1 MSSRS
6 LKTKKTAL
14 SGQAA
19 PLPLVIGMLWCGCSL
34 AQMPDV
40 SKVPTESPTAS
51 GQSGLSIEPSI
62 TLRHTAT
69 NNARLDA
76 TQLNDQITELSPG
89 LRVVANTARIQGFAD
104 YSLRLAHYA
113 KGTASDQVWHNLNAR
128 GTVEAVQNAVFIDVS
143 GAAGL
148 QPISAF
154 GAPGVDS
161 PANPNLTQTTSFR
174 ISPYL
179 RGTLGDAADYEL
191 RYSLQEDQSDADNRA
206 DVRQRNW
213 RFFIGSQTVG
223 QLWGWTLDASDD
235 TADFSNG
242 RSIETTSL
250 RGRLIYY
257 ISPQF
262 QFFGTGGVESTNQV
276 TPTRESR
283 NIWGGGFDWRP
294 SVRSR
299 ISMERENRYFG
310 ESHNVLLE
318 YRTARTL
325 WSYVDRKNI
334 NTGLGDRSLA
344 TIGSLYDLLDNIYA
358 RIESN
363 SIRRSQ
369 LVLQEIERRGVPANT
384 QVFPDYLTSSSTVQR
399 LQQLS
404 LALLGQRSTVTVA
417 VSRSDSR
424 ALDGLLRLGD
434 DFDVNTRIRQR
445 GWHLTAGHRLTPNAS
460 VNASL
465 SDVRSLGSAPGQ
477 ETRVRSFALGWDA
490 LVARRTSV
498 GIQLRRSLLNGGAR
512 DYSESAITG
521 FITHRF

>member
-1 MSSRS
+1 
-6 LKTKKTAL
+6 
-14 SGQAA
+14 
-19 PLPLVIGMLWCGCSL
+19 
-34 AQMPDV
+34 
-40 SKVPTESPTAS
+40 
-51 GQSGLSIEPSI
+51 
-62 TLRHTAT
+62 
-69 NNARLDA
+69 
-76 TQLNDQITELSPG
+76 
-89 LRVVANTARIQGFAD
+89 
-104 YSLRLAHYA
+104 
-113 KGTASDQVWHNLNAR
+113 
-128 GTVEAVQNAVFIDVS
+128 
-143 GAAGL
+143 
-148 QPISAF
+148 
-154 GAPGVDS
+154 
-161 PANPNLTQTTSFR
+161 
-174 ISPYL
+174 
-179 RGTLGDAADYEL
+179 
-191 RYSLQEDQSDADNRA
+191 
-206 DVRQRNW
+206 
-213 RFFIGSQTVG
+213 
-223 QLWGWTLDASDD
+223 
-235 TADFSNG
+235 
-242 RSIETTSL
+242 
-250 RGRLIYY
+250 
-257 ISPQF
+257 
-262 QFFGTGGVESTNQV
+262 
-276 TPTRESR
+276 
-283 NIWGGGFDWRP
+283 
-294 SVRSR
+294 
-299 ISMERENRYFG
+299 MERENRYFG

-358 RIESN
+358 RIEPN

-404 LALLGQRSTVTVA
+404 LALLGQRGTVTVA